1 MNILITGENSFI
13 GTSFTRFAA
22 EMPQHTLKTVSLRDN
37 ALPDIDFTNIDTV
50 FHVAGIAHV
59 DYGRP
64 TDEQKK
70 LYRKVNTEL
79 PIETAKRAKNAG
91 VRQFI
96 FMSSSIVYNKYRN
109 KKDRIGPNTI
119 PSPNS
124 VYGFS
129 KLNAEKG
136 LLALSDDTFRVCIIR
151 SPLVYGPGCKGNY
164 PTLSKAAHCLPFFP
178 KIDNERSIL
187 FIDHLSRFVLYLM
200 ENLEAGI
207 FWPQNSEY
215 VSTDMLVRT
224 IAKVNNRRVL
234 IIPGFNWMFRLLS
247 RWSHTV
253 RTAINSCAY
262 EQSMSQCKMDY
273 RPLTLEQTISI
284 TEGRK

>member
-37 ALPDIDFTNIDTV
+37 ALPDIDFSNIDTV

-129 KLNAEKG
+129 KLNAENG

-178 KIDNERSIL
+178 LPSIFFLYIQRALYSLYRSPVPICPLSYGKPRSRYIL
-187 FIDHLSRFVLYLM
+187 AAEFRICFDRYARSNHSK
-200 ENLEAGI
+200 
-207 FWPQNSEY
+207 SE
-215 VSTDMLVRT
+215 
-224 IAKVNNRRVL
+224 
-234 IIPGFNWMFRLLS
+234 
-247 RWSHTV
+247 
-253 RTAINSCAY
+253 
-262 EQSMSQCKMDY
+262 
-273 RPLTLEQTISI
+273 
-284 TEGRK
+284 

>member
-13 GTSFTRFAA
+13 GTSFARFAA
-22 EMPQHTLKTVSLRDN
+22 DMSKHTLKTVSLRDN
-37 ALPDIDFTNIDTV
+37 ALANIDFSNTDTV

-59 DYGRP
+59 DYGTP
-64 TDEQKK
+64 TDEQKQSY
-70 LYRKVNTEL
+70 LNVNTKL
-79 PIETAKRAKNAG
+79 PIETAKMAKQAG

-96 FMSSSIVYNKYRN
+96 FMSSSIVYNKYRS
-109 KKDRIGPNTI
+109 KKDRISPETI

-136 LLALSDDTFRVCIIR
+136 LLALSDDKFHVCIIR

-178 KIDNERSIL
+178 KIDNERSVL
-187 FIDHLSRFVLYLM
+187 FIGHLSRFVLYLI
-200 ENLEAGI
+200 ENDESGI

-224 IAKVNNRRVL
+224 IAKVNNRRIL
-234 IIPGFNWMFRLLS
+234 IIPGFNWLLRLLS
-247 RWSHTV
+247 RWSHTI

-262 EQSMSQCKMDY
+262 EQSMSHYKTDY
-273 RPLTLEQTISI
+273 RPLTFEQTISI
-284 TEGRK
+284 TEGKK